1 MKKYIYILVILI
13 VIVAGLGAYF
23 LWKRSNAPQAAPS
36 SSDVGPQSI
45 SQVLSEVEKV
55 SGLPTTESIK
65 VKQDFGSTENLVDA
79 QGFTLTAKLGAPEI
93 QQKVDSIDERLQDQ
107 GFTAQEF
114 KQSESDS
121 GGNRFIKYK
130 KGSTECVLEKTDNE
144 SQDAS
149 EVSFGCRE
157 LK

>member
-1 MKKYIYILVILI
+1 MKKYIYILVILV
-13 VIVAGLGAYF
+13 VIVVGLGAYF

-36 SSDVGPQSI
+36 SGDAGTQSV
-45 SQVLSEVEKV
+45 SQVLSGVEKV

-65 VKQDFGSTENLVDA
+65 VKQDFGSTENLLDA
-79 QGFTLTAKLGAPEI
+79 KGFTLTAKLGAPEI
-93 QQKVDSIDERLQDQ
+93 QQKVDSTDEWLQDQ

-114 KQSESDS
+114 KQPESDS
-121 GGNRFIKYK
+121 AGYQFIKYK
-130 KGSTECVLEKTDNE
+130 KGSTECVLEKTDIE
-144 SQDAS
+144 SQDTS

>member
-1 MKKYIYILVILI
+1 MKKYIYILVILV

-36 SSDVGPQSI
+36 SGDAGAQSV
-45 SQVLSEVEKV
+45 SQVLSEVEKI
-55 SGLPTTESIK
+55 SGLPSAESVK

-79 QGFTLTAKLGAPEI
+79 KGFTLTAKLGAPEV
-93 QQKVDSIDERLQDQ
+93 QQKMDSIDEWFQDQ
-107 GFTAQEF
+107 SFTAQEF
-114 KQSESDS
+114 KQPESDS

-130 KGSTECVLEKTDNE
+130 KGSTECVLEKTDIE
-144 SQDAS
+144 SQDTS